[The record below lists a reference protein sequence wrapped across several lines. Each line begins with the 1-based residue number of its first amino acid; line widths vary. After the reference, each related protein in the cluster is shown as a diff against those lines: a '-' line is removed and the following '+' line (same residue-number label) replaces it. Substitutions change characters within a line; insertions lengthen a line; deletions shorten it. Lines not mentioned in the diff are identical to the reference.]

1 MAYLELLTGA
11 VTCPVTDTAARVL
24 SWAPRGA
31 PAAESARPGR
41 RCSPVRLA
49 SSRLR
54 PAPEPAAL
62 SGDWGTPR
70 ARTPMVTADSES
82 PCS

>member
-11 VTCPVTDTAARVL
+11 VTCPRHRHGCPCPELGPPRCACGRVCTARTPMLTREAGQL
-24 SWAPRGA
+24 
-31 PAAESARPGR
+31 E
-41 RCSPVRLA
+41 A
-49 SSRLR
+49 S

-70 ARTPMVTADSES
+70 AHTPMVTADSES